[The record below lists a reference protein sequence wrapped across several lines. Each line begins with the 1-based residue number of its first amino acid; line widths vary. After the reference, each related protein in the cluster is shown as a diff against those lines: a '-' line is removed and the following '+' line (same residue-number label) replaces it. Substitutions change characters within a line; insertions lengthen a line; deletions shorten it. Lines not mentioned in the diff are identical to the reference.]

1 MKDSTKEQLRAI
13 FDRYSEKKRGDQSEQ
28 QKAKSERLEFL
39 EEFDR
44 TIKETIRP
52 SLRELSDLIKSKGHG
67 CEITQRSESHDAQGC
82 IQSARVQMEILP
94 DGFRAPAGE
103 RPTISFVADSCRKE
117 VWTHVN
123 TAMPGRE
130 GCSGQHNVYTLD
142 EITRDVV
149 EEEVIGVLTKCF
161 G

>member
-1 MKDSTKEQLRAI
+1 MKDSTRNQLQAI
-13 FDRYSEKKRGDQSEQ
+13 FDRYDQQKRGDREEQ

-44 TIKETIRP
+44 TVREIIRP
-52 SLRELSDLIKSKGHG
+52 GLKELGDLIKSKGHG
-67 CEITQRSESHDAQGC
+67 CEITQRSESHDNQGC

-94 DGFRAPAGE
+94 DGFRAPPGE
-103 RPTISFVADSCRKE
+103 RPTLAFVADSCRKE

-130 GCSGQHNVYTLD
+130 GCSGQRNVYTLE

-149 EEEVIGVLTKCF
+149 EEEMIDVLARCF